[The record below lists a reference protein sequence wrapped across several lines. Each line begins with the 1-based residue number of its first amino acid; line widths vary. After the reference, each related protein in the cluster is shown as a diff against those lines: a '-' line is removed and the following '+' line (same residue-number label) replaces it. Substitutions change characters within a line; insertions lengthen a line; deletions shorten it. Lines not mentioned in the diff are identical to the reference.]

1 MGVLARL
8 VRFLLISSTVTSK
21 RARRPFSITHPLD
34 ESALSAVKWPPH
46 VRRFFPKC
54 LADSNSSFFVAM

>member
-46 VRRFFPKC
+46 VRRFFPN
-54 LADSNSSFFVAM
+54 A